1 MNRLSREPCYRS
13 ASKLEESLLSDIR
26 MLSLS
31 WTSVVHHECSVV
43 AYPLSSSSS
52 ITLLLLSSCLSP
64 CTAFISKTSK
74 IPSTVWNELLL
85 ILFFFSSSY
94 SENSQEVGTVTER
107 ANCFS
112 LLCTL
117 CFCTC
122 TFISC
127 SISNK

>member
-85 ILFFFSSSY
+85 ILFFFFFLLFWKFPRSR
-94 SENSQEVGTVTER
+94 NGNR
-107 ANCFS
+107 KGKLLFS
-112 LLCTL
+112 AVYTLLL
-117 CFCTC
+117 YMYFHQL
-122 TFISC
+122 FYF
-127 SISNK
+127 K